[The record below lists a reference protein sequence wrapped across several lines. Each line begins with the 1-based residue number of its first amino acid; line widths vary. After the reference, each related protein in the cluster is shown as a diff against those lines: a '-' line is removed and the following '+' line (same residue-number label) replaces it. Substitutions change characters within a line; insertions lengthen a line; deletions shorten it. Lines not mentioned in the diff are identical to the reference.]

1 MRKRCWEA
9 TIRILVIENNA
20 AMADCIRGVLVD
32 AAFVVDIVRD
42 GEKGCALGE
51 SHSFDAAIL
60 ELSLPRLPGLEV
72 LKKWRAS
79 SQDFPVLV
87 LTGLI
92 GWRYRVNALNAGAD
106 DYMEKPFQPE
116 ELIARVRSLV
126 RRSHGKSH
134 PILSH
139 MGIEVDSTSGLVR
152 KCGADV
158 ELTTLELRILSYLMY
173 RPERIVS
180 QNELM
185 DHVYSIET
193 VRDSNTI
200 EVYIA
205 RLRKKLGRETIR
217 TVRGM
222 GYRMG
227 N

>member
-1 MRKRCWEA
+1 M
-9 TIRILVIENNA
+9 I
-20 AMADCIRGVLVD
+20 D
-32 AAFVVDIVRD
+32 ASFVVDVAWD
-42 GEKGCALGE
+42 GERGCALGE
-51 SHSFDAAIL
+51 SHSYDAVIL
-60 ELSLPRLPGLEV
+60 DLGLPKLHGLDV
-72 LKKWRAS
+72 LKQWRAAG
-79 SQDFPVLV
+79 QDVPVLV
-87 LTGLI
+87 LTGLT
-92 GWRYRVNALNAGAD
+92 GWRDRVNALNAGAD

-116 ELIARVRSLV
+116 ELIARMRSLL
-126 RRSHGKSH
+126 RRSYGKSH

-139 MGIEVDSTSGLVR
+139 IDVEVDPTSGLVR
-152 KCGADV
+152 KGGANV

-193 VRDSNTI
+193 MRDSNTI

-227 N
+227 G